1 MSGFPDAVAAPAAP
15 KPQVGRP
22 RDPALDQAILR
33 AVRDLLVE
41 RGYHALSVQEVT
53 RRCGVHVRT
62 ITRRWNT
69 KAALVAAAILG
80 GDDPLF
86 SDREVPIPP
95 TGRLDRDLRQL
106 VEISVRYLSEPATR
120 AALPALVSEIATDD
134 EVRERFERRAQEWT
148 AMTRSVLE
156 HAVASGDAPERILQH
171 GRLLPN
177 ILSGTAFNLQW
188 ADPVPVD
195 DALLDELTQF
205 VLAALLAPART

>member
-1 MSGFPDAVAAPAAP
+1 MSGPPDAVTAP

-22 RDPALDQAILR
+22 RDPALDQAILQ
-33 AVRDLLVE
+33 AVRELLVE
-41 RGYHALSVQEVT
+41 RGYHALSIQEVT

-86 SDREVPIPP
+86 SDREPPMPP

-106 VEISVRYLSEPATR
+106 VELSVRYLAEPATR
-120 AALPALVSEIATDD
+120 AALPALVSEIPTDD
-134 EVRERFERRAQEWT
+134 DVRERFERRAREWT
-148 AMTRSVLE
+148 ATLRSVLE
-156 HAVASGDAPERILQH
+156 DAVASGNAPERILQR

-188 ADPVPVD
+188 TDPAPVD
-195 DALLDELTQF
+195 DTLLDELTNF
-205 VLAALLAPART
+205 VLAALLAE

>member
-1 MSGFPDAVAAPAAP
+1 MPGSSDAVAAP

-22 RDPALDQAILR
+22 RDPALDQAILQ
-33 AVRDLLVE
+33 AVRELLVE
-41 RGYHALSVQEVT
+41 RGYHALSIQEVT

-86 SDREVPIPP
+86 SDREAPMPP

-106 VEISVRYLSEPATR
+106 VELSVRYLAEPATR
-120 AALPALVSEIATDD
+120 AALPALVSEIPNDD
-134 EVRERFERRAQEWT
+134 DVRERFERRAHEWT
-148 AMTRSVLE
+148 VTIRSVLE
-156 HAVASGDAPERILQH
+156 HAVASGNAPERILQRD
-171 GRLLPN
+171 RLLPN
-177 ILSGTAFNLQW
+177 VLSGTAFNLQW

-195 DALLDELTQF
+195 DTLLDELTDF
-205 VLAALLAPART
+205 VLAALLAG